1 MAKQSKQG
9 RTVVGRPLTPDM
21 LDVTGGLVNF
31 PPVYSDFDPDA
42 DWTNTYRI
50 FTCHGYRKTG
60 NDNQGLLRIRRRRRD
75 KATFNLKVSQR
86 IVNSEAIVNLIDADI
101 VCKHDALASPVRW
114 TLSNRFIGSDEKP
127 VADLSFEETAQITNN
142 LLEIKT
148 GDETVKRNIT
158 QPLTA
163 DFCLFEAVQRLEF
176 ERIILP
182 SFSILEGMSLFKA
195 DQHLSYRGR
204 QDFITSGKTMRLHW
218 FCQLGN
224 GILPYEYYL
233 DDNHRLLIV
242 VTGARAY
249 IMDEKADAIVRKY
262 EESERRSYASKAQ
275 KAAGG
280 R

>member
-1 MAKQSKQG
+1 MAKQSKQS
-9 RTVVGRPLTPDM
+9 RTIVGSPLTPEM

-31 PPVYSDFDPDA
+31 PPEYSDFDPDA

-50 FTCHGYRKTG
+50 FTCHGYRKSS
-60 NDNQGLLRIRRRRRD
+60 NDNLGLLRIRRRRRD

-101 VCKHDALASPVRW
+101 VCRRDALASPVRW

-127 VADLSFEETAQITNN
+127 VADLAFEETAQIDNN

-148 GDETVKRNIT
+148 GDKTVKRNIT
-158 QPLTA
+158 KPLTA
-163 DFCLFEAVQRLEF
+163 DFCLFEAVQRLDF
-176 ERIILP
+176 DRTALG

-195 DQHLSYRGR
+195 NQHLSGRGR
-204 QDFITSGKTMRLHW
+204 YDLAIGGKAMRLHR
-218 FCQLGN
+218 FCQLGG

>member
-1 MAKQSKQG
+1 MAKKSKQD
-9 RTVVGRPLTPDM
+9 RTIVGSPLTPKM

-31 PPVYSDFDPDA
+31 PVEYSDFDADG

-60 NDNQGLLRIRRRRRD
+60 NDNLGVLRIRRRQRD
-75 KATFNLKVSQR
+75 KGTFALNVSQR
-86 IVNSEAIVNLIDADI
+86 IVNSEAIINLIDADI
-101 VCKHDALASPVRW
+101 VCRRDALASPVRW

-127 VADLSFEETAQITNN
+127 VADLAFEETAEVNGN

-148 GDETVKRNIT
+148 GDKTVKRDIT
-158 QPLTA
+158 QPLTT
-163 DFCLFEAVQRLEF
+163 DFCLFEAVQRLDF
-176 ERIILP
+176 VKTGLG
-182 SFSILEGMSLFKA
+182 SFSILEGMSLFKG
-195 DQHLSYRGR
+195 DQHLFGRGPG
-204 QDFITSGKTMRLHW
+204 DFSIGGKTIRLHR
-218 FCQLGN
+218 FCQLGG

-242 VTGARAY
+242 VTAARAY

-262 EESERRSYASKAQ
+262 EESERRSYASKAR

>member
-1 MAKQSKQG
+1 MAKKSKQS
-9 RTVVGRPLTPDM
+9 RTIVGRPLTPEM

-31 PPVYSDFDPDA
+31 PPAYSDFDPDG

-50 FTCHGYRKTG
+50 FTCHGYRNSG
-60 NDNQGLLRIRRRRRD
+60 NETQGLLRIRRRQRD
-75 KATFNLKVSQR
+75 KGTFNLKVSQR
-86 IVNSEAIVNLIDADI
+86 IVNSEAVVNLIDADI
-101 VCKHDALASPVRW
+101 VCRRDALASPVRW

-127 VADLSFEETAQITNN
+127 VADLAFEETAQIDNN
-142 LLEIKT
+142 LLKIKT
-148 GDETVKRNIT
+148 GDKTMKRNIT
-158 QPLTA
+158 QPLSA
-163 DFCLFEAVQRLEF
+163 DFCLFEAVQRLDF
-176 ERIILP
+176 DKTAP
-182 SFSILEGMSLFKA
+182 GSFSILEGMSLFKTG
-195 DQHLSYRGR
+195 QHLSGRGR
-204 QDFITSGKTMRLHW
+204 YDLAIGGKTMRLHR
-218 FCQLGN
+218 FCQLGD

-242 VTGARAY
+242 VTSARAY